1 MTEKVLAIIKEM
13 NEGSKTAEQGFAEIL
28 QIVHSMEQDNITM
41 GTFVVSFYVASKES
55 GLDEIVEEVDKVFD
69 IKKDEDGD
77 YSIVIRDNEE
87 SD

>member
-13 NEGSKTAEQGFAEIL
+13 HEGDKTAEQGLAEIM

-41 GTFVVSFYVASKES
+41 GTFVVSFYVASKEA
-55 GLDEIVEEVDKVFD
+55 GLEEIVEQVDKFFD
-69 IKKDEDGD
+69 IKKDEDGN

-87 SD
+87 SN